1 MSVELSLFLSVVL
14 ILVVLSLLKVE
25 KLVRMTFGNYVLLAF
40 SLAFGSA
47 LSQRAFHL
55 QLSPEALFLGM
66 QYAKIAEFLLNAQ
79 PTLMLVF
86 FWLGLRFFIQNSH
99 LTIRISSELFEKKMQ
114 TVLWCVLALGSLLSS
129 LYFALA
135 YFKGAV
141 YEWLFT
147 QEILTP
153 YVIWIPSLWLVVAV
167 VSLIAAAQINIR
179 FSFKKDIW
187 APGL

>member
-47 LSQRAFHL
+47 LSQRASHL
-55 QLSPEALFLGM
+55 QMSPEALFLGM
-66 QYAKIAEFLLNAQ
+66 QYVKIAEFLLNAQ

-86 FWLGLRFFIQNSH
+86 FWLWLRFFTQNSH
-99 LTIRISSELFEKKMQ
+99 LTIKISSELFEKKLQ
-114 TVLWCVLALGSLLSS
+114 TLLWCILALGSLISS
-129 LYFALA
+129 LYFSLA

-141 YEWLFT
+141 YERLFT
-147 QEILTP
+147 QEFLAP
-153 YVIWIPSLWLVVAV
+153 YVTWIPSLWLVIAL
-167 VSLIAAAQINIR
+167 VSLIGASQINIR
-179 FSFKKDIW
+179 FSFKKDVW
-187 APGL
+187 VSGL